1 MSKITTDFVGN
12 ESLATTKS
20 RLTSILEY
28 WGYTP
33 SLYTNW
39 GGARTDMN
47 SLLGSTAVAI
57 IGATELAGTFLPKI
71 NFLNDT
77 DAVIINALFS
87 ALEIGF
93 IQDFSDPDTLYTD
106 AAGAVLL
113 TAPGQTIGLVADKS
127 RVRSPITSYAGVQAS
142 AGLRPTYGRAPKSR
156 RNLLTQTE
164 FANGVT
170 DAQTRGGLLGAVSGV
185 DFGVF
190 TGTGLSFGYDGTTLT
205 YAYKNSTP
213 VNGTY
218 TFSVYVVMDSGGPP
232 AFGSAIAS
240 NVANDF
246 ALYVGTTTPSPLTYV
261 VEPVGGNIY
270 RVSCTA
276 ILVSP
281 TGFGV
286 IKYITNSARTFSV
299 SAYQNELSTA
309 VTPYQKVTTA
319 FDMTEAGV
327 NSYGYTRL
335 DRADDKLTVTLPSS
349 ITGDLMLFGRNGSWL
364 EAGVTLPSGAFDLGP
379 TGTVRTPG
387 ILSAL
392 GDLVGDVV
400 IARTTSTEERDLAKR
415 YFAGRGAAGW
425 LETGAELLT
434 NGGFADGTGW
444 TNTSTGTGTA
454 VISGGQATLTGV
466 DASNRGALLLTTDV
480 TGITIGQPYMIQW
493 QIMSGTANSQVVVNS
508 GGVVVDRFGATVA
521 ETRRAVFI
529 AGATTIG
536 FSFNVYGAGT
546 VVFDNFSIKPLT
558 VGA

>member
-47 SLLGSTAVAI
+47 SLLGSTAVTI

-156 RNLLTQTE
+156 RNRLLATE
-164 FANGVT
+164 TFVAAANMVATVVT
-170 DAQTRGGLLGAVSGV
+170 DGTLLVPTSGFSDCRSHNNYTVNEFGL
-185 DFGVF
+185 
-190 TGTGLSFGYDGTTLT
+190 
-205 YAYKNSTP
+205 P
-213 VNGTY
+213 V
-218 TFSVYVVMDSGGPP
+218 
-232 AFGSAIAS
+232 AI
-240 NVANDF
+240 
-246 ALYVGTTTPSPLTYV
+246 
-261 VEPVGGNIY
+261 
-270 RVSCTA
+270 
-276 ILVSP
+276 
-281 TGFGV
+281 
-286 IKYITNSARTFSV
+286 SV
-299 SAYQNELSTA
+299 SARADGAQYMHLGRAGGGAWFDLLTGTVLFVTAGATATIGATGGDGLRRASVVFAPETLANGTATQARIYVSVNAPTSVASTSGGGNNSVDGVVVNYLQLEQA
-309 VTPYQKVTTA
+309 AASTPYQKVTTA

-327 NSYGYTRL
+327 NSYGYTCL

-379 TGTVRTPG
+379 TGTVLTPG

-425 LETGAELLT
+425 LVAGDNLWLD
-434 NGGFADGTGW
+434 GGFT
-444 TNTSTGTGTA
+444 
-454 VISGGQATLTGV
+454 
-466 DASNRGALLLTTDV
+466 
-480 TGITIGQPYMIQW
+480 
-493 QIMSGTANSQVVVNS
+493 VNS
-508 GGVVVDRFGATVA
+508 GAAWTINGDGSYTAAGGTGSIGYTGAGGGVIVG
-521 ETRRAVFI
+521 RAYLVELEV
-529 AGATTIG
+529 TSRT
-536 FSFNVYGAGT
+536 SGT
-546 VVFDNFSIKPLT
+546 VVLPFDGGVSTQFLATTTGIKRGVWVATNASGPFVYSSAFVGTVRGISCKPLT
-558 VGA
+558 PGV